1 MFDKKHQIRGSFW
14 QIELMGGGQSPLLSS
29 PQKTMTQ
36 NRKCIAVDVL
46 YRFDTSLPHGFI
58 QRFLG
63 KNMKNKNP
71 ILFSDSDS

>member
-1 MFDKKHQIRGSFW
+1 M
-14 QIELMGGGQSPLLSS
+14 EGGQSPLLSS

-46 YRFDTSLPHGFI
+46 YGFDTSLPHGFI

-71 ILFSDSDS
+71 ILFPTLILKEQKKPSFCINKEPV